1 MPRLHR
7 GMSQLDNEKLT
18 EEGGKDIFRQ
28 FHGSTAC
35 CRLSIG
41 QGNKPDPLLAAFC
54 FIKRRFPPQSA

>member
-1 MPRLHR
+1 
-7 GMSQLDNEKLT
+7 MSQLDNEKLT